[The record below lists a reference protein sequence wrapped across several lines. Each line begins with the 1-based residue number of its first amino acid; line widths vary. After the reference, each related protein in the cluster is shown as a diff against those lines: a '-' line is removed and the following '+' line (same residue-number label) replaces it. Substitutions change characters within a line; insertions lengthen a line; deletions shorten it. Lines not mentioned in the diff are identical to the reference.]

1 VVDEDVD
8 VVDGTETLLVEGALL
23 EVDELEE
30 LLNEGV
36 EEDEDVV
43 LVDETGATMYI
54 FKRARPL

>member
-1 VVDEDVD
+1 VLDEDVD

>member
-1 VVDEDVD
+1 VLDEDVD
-8 VVDGTETLLVEGALL
+8 VVDGTETLLVEGVLL

-43 LVDETGATMYI
+43 LVDETGRDHVHIQTS
-54 FKRARPL
+54 